1 MTGDRACDPLGA
13 ASGRSSPATGP
24 DAGRGDFTVTIY
36 PADRP
41 ADVMRAWA
49 ALPDGLGFAEAFG
62 DVEVTLVF
70 RPAGNRMSS
79 WEPNGMPA
87 VPD

>member
-1 MTGDRACDPLGA
+1 MSDGE
-13 ASGRSSPATGP
+13 PATVMSP
-24 DAGRGDFTVTIY
+24 GDECAVTIC

-49 ALPDGLGFAEAFG
+49 SLPDGVGFVEAFG

-70 RPAGNRMSS
+70 RSVGELVSS
-79 WEPNGMPA
+79 WEPGGTTS
-87 VPD
+87 VPG